1 MALYLY
7 DFYYNAVMPCDKG
20 EPRQQMCFR
29 QKETSRSSVEEKD
42 SGGRYEKESHAYF
55 DTKNGCRSFCLAI
68 ILTVVC
74 PLTAFAAETEQK
86 AVRVG
91 FYRCPFNIKD
101 ETGHMSGYGYD
112 YQKDIAVYT
121 GWKYEYVEA
130 SWPELLQMLKD
141 GEIDLLSDVSY
152 TPERETEM
160 LFSSYPMGTE
170 SYYLYVS
177 NKDTGIDET
186 DYSTLAGKRIG
197 INAGS
202 VQADLFRE

>member
-1 MALYLY
+1 
-7 DFYYNAVMPCDKG
+7 
-20 EPRQQMCFR
+20 MCFR
-29 QKETSRSSVEEKD
+29 QKETGRSSVEEKD

-160 LFSSYPMGTE
+160 LEKGELDAVVAVDSYPFENTVPMVQIGGSDFYFAINSARPDLKTE
-170 SYYLYVS
+170 LDEAMHLLLNTNRYYT
-177 NKDTGIDET
+177 KGC
-186 DYSTLAGKRIG
+186 IG
-197 INAGS
+197 NT
-202 VQADLFRE
+202 